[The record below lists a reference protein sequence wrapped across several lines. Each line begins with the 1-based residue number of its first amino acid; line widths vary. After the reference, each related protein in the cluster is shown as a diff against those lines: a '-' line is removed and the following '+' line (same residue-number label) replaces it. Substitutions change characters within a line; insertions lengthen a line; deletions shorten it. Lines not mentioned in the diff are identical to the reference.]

1 MTASRRSSPSTRPR
15 SNASTRLR
23 IAGALIG
30 LAAMVFGGVWVASW
44 WFRPPVVSIANL
56 KYIQLVRTACSSR
69 RIDYVDGVRRSL
81 ENQKQ
86 LQQLSELEWRHFDQ
100 ILRDASA
107 GKWERAERAA
117 SDLEFAQMNRY
128 RE

>member
-1 MTASRRSSPSTRPR
+1 MTATRRTSPPSGTP

-23 IAGALIG
+23 MTVG
-30 LAAMVFGGVWVASW
+30 LLGLVAMVFGGVWIASW
-44 WFRPPVVSIANL
+44 WLRPPVVSTANL

-86 LQQLSELEWRHFDQ
+86 QQQLSEVEWRHFDQ
-100 ILRDASA
+100 ILRDASE

-117 SDLEFAQMNRY
+117 SALELAQMNRY

>member
-1 MTASRRSSPSTRPR
+1 
-15 SNASTRLR
+15 
-23 IAGALIG
+23 
-30 LAAMVFGGVWVASW
+30 MVFGGVWVASW